1 MNKDKGIYFILKLM
15 EHSGVLSSGFDIF
28 DVLSSNIESV
38 IDIIGWFRTNFGK
51 KPFQSIKL
59 MSHSIIYE
67 FTIYLSEIRDPP
79 D

>member
-59 MSHSIIYE
+59 MSYSIIYE
-67 FTIYLSEIRDPP
+67 FTLYLS
-79 D
+79 